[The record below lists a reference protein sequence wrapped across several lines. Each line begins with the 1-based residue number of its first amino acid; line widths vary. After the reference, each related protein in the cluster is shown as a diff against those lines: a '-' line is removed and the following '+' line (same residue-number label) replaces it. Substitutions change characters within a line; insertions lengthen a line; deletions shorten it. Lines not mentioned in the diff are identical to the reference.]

1 MPKTLFIGSFP
12 PPYGGVT
19 VKNALLF
26 EAISERVPLD
36 KLDLMDVKRRDF
48 KAIASF
54 VKAVAGRD
62 GVLVIGVSGDW
73 RKRITDF
80 MYCFNRPKLCR
91 SLLFVMGGKVP
102 EDAGYIERLGCYK
115 RVFVET
121 ESMRRAF
128 EASGAQNV
136 SVYPNC
142 RKRPV
147 VPCKVRKTVRGGVR
161 LVYFSLISEE
171 KGAQL
176 VIDAAK
182 ALPDC
187 SFSFYGRIDPSYETR
202 FKSEVNRIPNVR
214 YLGVF
219 DSVAGDVIKELNQ
232 YDIHLFPTMCPH
244 EGVPGVIAETKLAGV
259 PTIASN
265 RGYNGELIDDGSDGL
280 LTTRDTAEELA
291 DAIAALSDD
300 SARLDGMKEAALD
313 SAVRFYVD
321 RYLDLIVSELPQE
334 GIAQ

>member
-1 MPKTLFIGSFP
+1 MHKTLYIGSFP

-26 EAISERVPLD
+26 EAISERVPLE

-48 KAIASF
+48 GAIKSF

-62 GVLVIGVSGDW
+62 GVLIIGVSGDL

-80 MYCFNRPKLCR
+80 MYRFNRPKMRR
-91 SLLFVMGGKVP
+91 SLLFVMGGRVP
-102 EDAGYIERLGCYK
+102 DDVAYIEKLGCYK
-115 RVFVET
+115 RIFVET
-121 ESMRRAF
+121 ESMRKAF
-128 EASGAQNV
+128 EAAGAQNV

-142 RKRPV
+142 RKRPA
-147 VPCKVRKTVRGGVR
+147 VPCQVRRTVGGR

-182 ALPDC
+182 ALPAC
-187 SFSFYGRIDPSYETR
+187 PFVFYGRIDPEYEAK
-202 FKSEVNRIPNVR
+202 FASELERMPNVEYR
-214 YLGVF
+214 GIF
-219 DSVAGDVIKELNQ
+219 DSVAGDVVKELNQ

-244 EGVPGVIAETKLAGV
+244 EGVPGVIAETKLAGI

-265 RGYNGELIDDGSDGL
+265 RGYNGELIEDGTDGL
-280 LTTRDTAEELA
+280 LTTRDSVEELV
-291 DAIAALSDD
+291 DAISALFDNPV
-300 SARLDGMKEAALD
+300 RLDRMKEAALD
-313 SAVRFYVD
+313 SAVKFYVD
-321 RYLDLIVSELPQE
+321 SYIDLIVSELPQE
-334 GIAQ
+334 GSAQ